1 MDYGNR
7 EIRSYPA
14 RAILEA
20 ASTAFVHRDY
30 RIEDAPIE
38 LDIYDDRLVL
48 SIPGLFLRE
57 RAPPSRGKTL
67 RSFPSGRRNPLV
79 ADVLS
84 LCGLMDKSG
93 SGFLRIAECYKDAPK
108 AKRPW
113 WSASGATFSLTLLDL
128 LCESPRLP
136 PPHRPLFFLP
146 IPGKRKRD
154 RAILSYC
161 FESPKRAVDIAKAL
175 GLSRSAYFYK
185 VVLAPLLKAGYIVE
199 SRDGYL
205 TNRDLVKEEQGL
217 RFAKSCEVFTK
228 SCEVILRSE
237 ST

>member
-1 MDYGNR
+1 M
-7 EIRSYPA
+7 
-14 RAILEA
+14 
-20 ASTAFVHRDY
+20 
-30 RIEDAPIE
+30 
-38 LDIYDDRLVL
+38 
-48 SIPGLFLRE
+48 
-57 RAPPSRGKTL
+57 
-67 RSFPSGRRNPLV
+67 
-79 ADVLS
+79 
-84 LCGLMDKSG
+84 
-93 SGFLRIAECYKDAPK
+93 
-108 AKRPW
+108 
-113 WSASGATFSLTLLDL
+113 TLLDL

-154 RAILSYC
+154 PAILSYC
-161 FESPKRAVDIAKAL
+161 FESPKRAVDIAEAL
-175 GLSRSAYFYK
+175 VLSRSAYFYK

-217 RFAKSCEVFTK
+217 RFAKSCEVFAK

>member
-1 MDYGNR
+1 
-7 EIRSYPA
+7 
-14 RAILEA
+14 
-20 ASTAFVHRDY
+20 
-30 RIEDAPIE
+30 
-38 LDIYDDRLVL
+38 
-48 SIPGLFLRE
+48 
-57 RAPPSRGKTL
+57 
-67 RSFPSGRRNPLV
+67 
-79 ADVLS
+79 
-84 LCGLMDKSG
+84 MDKSG

-128 LCESPRLP
+128 LCEFPRLP

-146 IPGKRKRD
+146 IPGKRKRE

-161 FESPKRAVDIAKAL
+161 FESPKRAVDIAEAL
-175 GLSRSAYFYK
+175 VLSRSAYFYK

-217 RFAKSCEVFTK
+217 RFVKSCEVFAK